1 MHSTI
6 LSLSTRYL
14 APLLIGLS
22 LIVLYRGHNMPG
34 GGFIGGLI
42 AASAVL
48 LRSLAIKWDAAKK
61 TIPLPP
67 TVLMSVGLM
76 LAMASG
82 LPALIDGDSF
92 LTSRWLPTFT
102 VPLLGDIKLGT
113 PLLFDVGVY
122 FTVIGF
128 TLKCAIA
135 LATESDS

>member
-48 LRSLAIKWDAAKK
+48 LRSLAIQWPATKR
-61 TIPLPP
+61 PVPP
-67 TVLMSVGLM
+67 TALICLGLT
-76 LAMASG
+76 LAMCSG
-82 LPALIDGDSF
+82 LPGLLDGQTF
-92 LTSRWLPTFT
+92 LTARWLPTFT
-102 VPLLGDIKLGT
+102 LPVLGNIKLGT
-113 PLLFDVGVY
+113 PTLFDVGVY
-122 FTVIGF
+122 LTVIGF

>member
-1 MHSTI
+1 MQSTI

-14 APLLIGLS
+14 APILIGLS
-22 LIVLYRGHNMPG
+22 LVVLYRGHNMPG

-48 LRSLAIKWDAAKK
+48 LRSLAIQWSAAKK

-67 TVLMSVGLM
+67 TLLMCMGLLLSM
-76 LAMASG
+76 SSG
-82 LPALIDGDSF
+82 LPGLLDGDSF
-92 LTSRWLPTFT
+92 LTARWLPTFT
-102 VPLLGDIKLGT
+102 LPLLGDVKLGT

-122 FTVIGF
+122 LTVIGF

-135 LATESDS
+135 LATESES